1 MQRSFSTRKLALL
14 GMMTAVVFAGNYAR
28 VTMPLAIAGQTS
40 FTLANILC
48 CLSGLILGPLGALA
62 SGLGSALYD
71 LFDPRFASECWIT
84 FINKGAM
91 GLATG
96 LAAQQAL
103 ARDELTYRRATV
115 ASVLGCIA
123 YYILYFLKSFFYSG
137 LLIQRLEP
145 AVAAAVLPLKI
156 PASLFNASV
165 AILAA
170 PPLALAIRE
179 ALKRSGLSRL
189 TA

>member
-123 YYILYFLKSFFYSG
+123 
-137 LLIQRLEP
+137 
-145 AVAAAVLPLKI
+145 
-156 PASLFNASV
+156 
-165 AILAA
+165 
-170 PPLALAIRE
+170 
-179 ALKRSGLSRL
+179 
-189 TA
+189 

>member
-1 MQRSFSTRKLALL
+1 MRHSLSTHKLALL

-48 CLSGLILGPLGALA
+48 CLSGLLLGPIGGLA
-62 SGLGSALYD
+62 SGLGSALFD
-71 LFDPRFASECWIT
+71 FTDPRFAAEFWIT
-84 FINKGAM
+84 FLNKGAM
-91 GLATG
+91 GLVTG
-96 LAAQQAL
+96 LAVKDTL
-103 ARDELTYRRATV
+103 ARDGLPYRRALIAV
-115 ASVLGCIA
+115 ILGCMT
-123 YYILYFLKSFFYSG
+123 YYILYFFKSFFYNG
-137 LLIQRLEP
+137 ILLQALEP

-179 ALKRSGLSRL
+179 ALDRSGLSQRM
-189 TA
+189 A